1 MQKSLYI
8 VAACIATLSLSGCVS
23 TLSEDRIRSETA
35 GTIGVQPDAITI
47 SNVRHEMTNTYY
59 TARTKSG
66 DEYACTLNG
75 GNIMTFGMTNP
86 AICNKKAR

>member
-1 MQKSLYI
+1 MKNLAI
-8 VAACIATLSLSGCVS
+8 ILAAAFVLAGCVS

-35 GTIGVQPDAITI
+35 GAIGVSPDAVTI

-59 TARTKSG
+59 TARTRG
-66 DEYACTLNG
+66 GEEYACILNG

-86 AICNKKAR
+86 AMCTKKAR